1 MESQNKENIEKI
13 EILEAINRGFSAVEV
28 RLGGVENRIS
38 NIESKIDNM
47 VTKDEF
53 LSFKLETNT
62 HFNNIETDLKSFKT
76 DTNQRFDIL
85 EEKVDD
91 LLDTSKHFDK
101 RIETLKDKVLV

>member
-1 MESQNKENIEKI
+1 MESQNKENIEKT
-13 EILEAINRGFSAVEV
+13 EILEAMNRGFSAIEK
-28 RLGGVENRIS
+28 RLTNL
-38 NIESKIDNM
+38 ESNM

-76 DTNQRFDIL
+76 DTNQRFDDL

-101 RIETLKDKVLV
+101 RIETIEDKVLV